1 LNVVTAQTTAYGN
14 ERNAI
19 SILGNRLTDSVALVK
34 ALGGGWQASEL
45 PAAGDIDRHS
55 EAPRDAGR

>member
-1 LNVVTAQTTAYGN
+1 
-14 ERNAI
+14 
-19 SILGNRLTDSVALVK
+19 LTDSVALVK

-55 EAPRDAGR
+55 EAPKDTGR

>member
-1 LNVVTAQTTAYGN
+1 MITAQATAYSN

-34 ALGGGWQASEL
+34 ALGGGWNSTDL
-45 PAAGDIDRHS
+45 PAPAETANASKES
-55 EAPRDAGR
+55 ETKE